1 VGPVVV
7 DANTANRRPYKMM
20 ENCVSVATALN
31 YRISSKDTNLQ
42 MRHWAL
48 AVYSRAEN
56 VIEVY
61 DDLPNTH
68 VNFVSANTSE
78 RTLAA
83 QAFAHRLG
91 ADDAVIKSRHFHAT
105 VGQQAAELPPNSCGV
120 KLLMQFALV
129 RGYLTTKVQNTT
141 LSRRVIAEWLLKSE
155 VSKLT
160 AYDPAVSFISVL
172 CPAAVAAKKA
182 VDIDEELEVLM
193 GTRQPSNRRERDGD
207 E

>member
-1 VGPVVV
+1 MQP
-7 DANTANRRPYKMM
+7 
-20 ENCVSVATALN
+20 S
-31 YRISSKDTNLQ
+31 
-42 MRHWAL
+42 
-48 AVYSRAEN
+48 
-56 VIEVY
+56 
-61 DDLPNTH
+61 
-68 VNFVSANTSE
+68 
-78 RTLAA
+78 
-83 QAFAHRLG
+83 
-91 ADDAVIKSRHFHAT
+91 
-105 VGQQAAELPPNSCGV
+105 AAELPPNSCGV